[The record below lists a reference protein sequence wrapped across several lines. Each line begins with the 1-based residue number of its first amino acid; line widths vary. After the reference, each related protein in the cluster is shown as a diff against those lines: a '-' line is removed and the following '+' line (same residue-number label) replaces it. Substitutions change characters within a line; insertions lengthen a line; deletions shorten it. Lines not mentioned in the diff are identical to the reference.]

1 MIAVFE
7 RKHTL
12 LCKRAV
18 YSPGDSVLNGM
29 SKQYKLTDKRHVF
42 VGSITVVQ
50 TLVRMQNDIKELT
63 RQTNHVITVLQSL
76 KPDNQDIDLHQL
88 PDGINIPMISDVD
101 DMEAMEAALAD
112 KQLRKNLVCYSQMYY
127 SVRLLCMC

>member
-1 MIAVFE
+1 
-7 RKHTL
+7 
-12 LCKRAV
+12 
-18 YSPGDSVLNGM
+18 M

-88 PDGINIPMISDVD
+88 PDGINIPVISDVD
-101 DMEAMEAALAD
+101 DMAAMEAALAD